1 MATQGR
7 PIAVAILAAGKGTRM
22 RSQLPKVLHK
32 LGALSLVERTLI
44 TAQQLDPKRC
54 FAIVGYAQDKVRQT
68 LQNYSVEFVEQL
80 EQLGTGHAIQQ
91 LLPHLTGFQGDLLV
105 LNADVPLLRLSTL
118 ESLIAFHRSNHSA
131 ATLLTARVE
140 DPSGYGR
147 VICSTKDRID
157 KIVEHRDCTPE
168 QLSQNRINGGIYCF
182 HWPALEGVLPN
193 LGSENSQ
200 QEYYLTDTVAMGPS
214 AYALDVEDE
223 RELQGINDRL
233 HLALAYRTL
242 QDRIKTEWMRAGV
255 TFIDPQ
261 SCTIDDSVQLES
273 DCTIEPQTHLRG
285 STTVSAGC
293 IVGPNCTIENSTIGS
308 GSRVMYSV
316 VSNSVVGT
324 NSQVGPFTHLRGNTE
339 IGDRCRVGNF
349 VEMKNAK
356 VGNDTNAAHL
366 SYVGDASL
374 GKQVN
379 IGAGTITAN
388 FDGQTKHF
396 TSIGDR
402 SKTGSN
408 SVLVAPIEI
417 GSDVSIGAGSTV
429 TESVPDDSLVVARA
443 RQVVKPGWRPKTNA
457 QPADQLPQT

>member
-1 MATQGR
+1 MTTKQR

-32 LGALSLVERTLI
+32 LGALTLVERTLI
-44 TAQQLDPKRC
+44 TAQQLSPERC

-105 LNADVPLLRLSTL
+105 LNADVPLLRPSTL

-214 AYALDVEDE
+214 AYALDDEDE

-261 SCTIDDSVQLES
+261 SCTIDDSVQLW
-273 DCTIEPQTHLRG
+273 G
-285 STTVSAGC
+285 SINVTPER
-293 IVGPNCTIENSTIGS
+293 IH
-308 GSRVMYSV
+308 SV
-316 VSNSVVGT
+316 LMRS
-324 NSQVGPFTHLRGNTE
+324 
-339 IGDRCRVGNF
+339 CRV
-349 VEMKNAK
+349 
-356 VGNDTNAAHL
+356 
-366 SYVGDASL
+366 
-374 GKQVN
+374 
-379 IGAGTITAN
+379 
-388 FDGQTKHF
+388 
-396 TSIGDR
+396 R
-402 SKTGSN
+402 
-408 SVLVAPIEI
+408 
-417 GSDVSIGAGSTV
+417 
-429 TESVPDDSLVVARA
+429 
-443 RQVVKPGWRPKTNA
+443 
-457 QPADQLPQT
+457 